1 MAGKKL
7 QLAIDGNAISMPKRK
22 GYTREYKLKF
32 YRDNDNNLYN
42 THKMFGLNTETGYKR
57 WGNDKKECQ
66 RCKAC

>member
-32 YRDNDNNLYN
+32 YSDNDNNLYN
-42 THKMFGLNTETGYKR
+42 THKMFDLNTETG
-57 WGNDKKECQ
+57 
-66 RCKAC
+66 